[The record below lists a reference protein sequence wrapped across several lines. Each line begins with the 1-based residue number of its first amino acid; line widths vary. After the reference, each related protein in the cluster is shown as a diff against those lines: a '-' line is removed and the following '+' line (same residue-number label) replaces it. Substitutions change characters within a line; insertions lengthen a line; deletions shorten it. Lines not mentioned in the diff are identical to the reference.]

1 MAARP
6 LVAAL
11 ALLLSGCAVGPH
23 YTTPPVVPAAPNW
36 IAPAADGPVEAAWWR
51 RFGDTRLTALIAA
64 ADAGNLDVRIAEA
77 RLREAR
83 ANRDAAAGGRLPQ
96 VNASGSA
103 TKNRVSQNG
112 QIPIGRIPGFSR
124 DLDLYD
130 IGFDAS
136 WEIDLWGHAARQVQA
151 ASARAA
157 AAEADRHGAIVS
169 LHAELA
175 RTYVELRAAQARR
188 TSLAADAGAQADLA
202 KLTHQRFGAGEA
214 SRFDDARAEAQAGAI
229 AAQLPGLDA
238 DISASAYRI
247 ALLLGKPPESV
258 VDLLTPAPLPQ
269 APATIAMGLRSELLT
284 RRPDVTATERQLA
297 AATADVGVATA
308 ELFPR
313 LSLLGSIGQQAQSP
327 GDLTD
332 SGSLHFQFDPSL
344 HWPIFAAGS
353 IRAKVR
359 AADARADAAAARYE
373 QAVLTALNESETAAN
388 RFVQA
393 AETARRS
400 AAARDAQR
408 TALDLAEQRYRS
420 GEDDLLALLQARSAW
435 EQADRAASDAG
446 AQQALQAV
454 ALYKALGGGWG
465 N

>member
-1 MAARP
+1 MAARLP
-6 LVAAL
+6 IAAL
-11 ALLLSGCAVGPH
+11 ALLLSGCAMGPQ
-23 YTTPPVVPAAPNW
+23 YAKPPAVPAAPNW
-36 IAPAADGPVEAAWWR
+36 IAPSIDGPVEAKWWAQ
-51 RFGDTRLTALIAA
+51 FGDARLTALIAE
-64 ADAGNLDVRIAEA
+64 ADAGNLDVKIAEA

-96 VNASGSA
+96 VNVAGSA
-103 TKNRVSQNG
+103 TKNRISQNG
-112 QIPIGRIPGFSR
+112 QIPIGRIPGVSR
-124 DLDLYD
+124 DFDLYD
-130 IGFDAS
+130 AGFDAS
-136 WEIDLWGHAARQVQA
+136 WEIDLWGHAAQQVKA

-169 LHAELA
+169 LHAEIA

-188 TSLAADAGAQADLA
+188 ANVAADAEAQAGLA
-202 KLTHQRFGAGEA
+202 KLTHQRFIAGEA
-214 SRFDDARAEAQAGAI
+214 SRFDDARAAAQAGAI
-229 AAQLPGLDA
+229 AAQVPGLDA
-238 DISASAYRI
+238 DIRASAYRI
-247 ALLLGKPPESV
+247 ALLLGKPPEALA
-258 VDLLTPAPLPQ
+258 DLLIAAPLPR

-284 RRPDVTATERQLA
+284 RRPDLISAERQLA

-313 LSLLGSIGQQAQSP
+313 LSLLGSIGQQAQSL

-332 SGSLHFQFDPSL
+332 SGSMRFQFGPSL

-373 QAVLTALNESETAAN
+373 QAVLTALSESETAAN
-388 RFVQA
+388 RFAQA
-393 AETARRS
+393 AEAARRS
-400 AAARDAQR
+400 AAARDAQH
-408 TALDLAEQRYRS
+408 TALGLAEQRYPS
-420 GEDDLLALLQARSAW
+420 GEDDLLAVLQARSAY

-454 ALYKALGGGWG
+454 GLYKALGGGWTP
-465 N
+465 